1 MCLPRL
7 GDGWPGAGRVWLGR
21 GRTGQTRY
29 HTLQQAFRTP
39 LERWR
44 KSLRP
49 CRRKEFMPRALP
61 CFLTCLPAL
70 VLAATIPVCAAVAQ
84 STPATPPPSAQTPE
98 KRITPDQAQ
107 ELFKSVDALLH
118 FASSTTGLEIKSPV
132 KRALSSRAEV
142 EAYLQDKLNDDKDAK
157 RMEQS
162 EVVLKKFGLL
172 DRDFQLRP
180 FLMELLKEQI
190 AGYYDPKTKTV
201 YILNWVDPETQKPV
215 LVHELTHA
223 LQDQRVHLESW
234 SDQTPEDVS
243 HNASEDN
250 EHLARDEMDTARD
263 AVTEGQ
269 AMAVF
274 VNYALRPSGQTLLTA
289 PEIVQ
294 KMEDQMNS
302 TADSPVLAR
311 APLLLSQS
319 LIFPYQE
326 GLGFTQ
332 DLWMDKGRDAAFAG
346 ALDHPPSSSWE
357 VMNPRYY
364 EQHRQPPVL
373 LMPNI
378 HPLVDARYRPIDI
391 GQIGQLDLRILA
403 TLYGGASAA
412 RKLTPAWDGGI
423 YWAGQL
429 RSATAQQQSQTGS
442 VALLYLSAWTSAA
455 AARVFASLEARELA
469 LKYDNARPIPQQD
482 GDDRV
487 YSTSE
492 GMVLIRIQDRMVF
505 VAESF
510 ELDTARKLAELLL
523 GAQGAG
529 EMRMAGEAAPR
540 GAGST
545 DAIPARAVMAPTLS
559 APFAHFFASCG
570 WMKAALPQVG
580 AR

>member
-1 MCLPRL
+1 
-7 GDGWPGAGRVWLGR
+7 
-21 GRTGQTRY
+21 
-29 HTLQQAFRTP
+29 
-39 LERWR
+39 
-44 KSLRP
+44 
-49 CRRKEFMPRALP
+49 MPRALP
-61 CFLTCLPAL
+61 CSLTFRLAF
-70 VLAATIPVCAAVAQ
+70 VLATTIPVCAAVAP
-84 STPATPPPSAQTPE
+84 SSPLATQGVAQTPAKPVTPAKSDPPE
-98 KRITPDQAQ
+98 KHITPDQAQ
-107 ELFKSVDALLH
+107 QLFKSVDALLH
-118 FASSTTGLEIKSPV
+118 FASSTTGLTIESPV

-142 EAYLQDKLNDDKDAK
+142 EAYLQGKLNDDKDAR

-180 FLMELLKEQI
+180 FLLELLKEQI

-223 LQDQRVHLESW
+223 LQDQRVHLDTW

-250 EHLARDEMDTARD
+250 EHLERDEMDTARD

-274 VNYALRPSGQTLLTA
+274 VNYALRPSGRTLLTA

-294 KMEDQMNS
+294 KMEDQMSS

-326 GLGFTQ
+326 GLGFIQ
-332 DLWMDKGRDAAFAG
+332 DLWMDKGRNAAFAG
-346 ALDHPPSSSWE
+346 ALDHPPTSSWE

-373 LMPNI
+373 LMPDI
-378 HPLVDARYRPIDI
+378 HPLLDARYRPLDI

-403 TLYGGASAA
+403 TLYGGPAAA
-412 RKLTPAWDGGI
+412 RSLTPAWDGGI

-429 RSATAQQQSQTGS
+429 RSATAQQRSQTGS

-455 AARVFASLEARELA
+455 AARAFASLDARELA
-469 LKYDNARPIPQQD
+469 LKYDNVRPIPQQE
-482 GDDRV
+482 GEDRV

-492 GMVLIRIQDRMVF
+492 GIVLIRIQDRMVF
-505 VAESF
+505 TAESF
-510 ELDTARKLAELLL
+510 DLATARKLADLLL
-523 GAQGAG
+523 GAQGVG
-529 EMRMAGEAAPR
+529 ELQTASLAAPGVSGTR
-540 GAGST
+540 GLN
-545 DAIPARAVMAPTLS
+545 PARAVVAPTLS

-570 WMKAALPQVG
+570 WMKAALPRG
-580 AR
+580 GR